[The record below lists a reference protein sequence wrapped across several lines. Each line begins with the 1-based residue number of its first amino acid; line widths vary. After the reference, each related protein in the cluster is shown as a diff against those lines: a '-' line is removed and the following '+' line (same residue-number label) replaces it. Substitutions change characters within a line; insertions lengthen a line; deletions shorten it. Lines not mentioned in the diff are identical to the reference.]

1 MQAPQLLGEQEDQLN
16 PMLRPIDLGI
26 PSDERSTLGNISTDV
41 SLEAPFAKY
50 VQEKLAGLQGK
61 TGKISGSKPVQGLS
75 KIFGKANPT
84 VIKNAAKFPKLL
96 KLASVSNPVSA
107 GVTLAD
113 IVTSEVTGDRGLYE
127 MAGDAIGGAIG
138 KMKYGSGD
146 GFGENDNMRALDAE
160 NKRRDAQGLP
170 ALSASESV
178 SFLNSMNNSEDQ
190 KVDNLQ
196 NALQNLPDTPQVM
209 PENETGVG
217 APSGPQEA
225 GQRLLDAVK
234 EFYPNVPSPTLGPD
248 APTPEQRAILASQAP
263 RIPESVTS
271 SDVPKGLGPM
281 QFIDKETGAP
291 MDPDLV
297 KKIQQAGF
305 GSVLSQGAF
314 PPAAPAAP
322 VAPTI
327 LSEQETK
334 QRLQDRFGAPT
345 LKQIQSLPQGQARGT
360 MVDAQGRMASK
371 DRGEFDDASAEL
383 QARLADSSRR
393 PGESQSDRDTRVANQ
408 KVTRGTSEE
417 GRRYTDSELR
427 RAFGDEGLQGARVKD
442 MNGINP
448 FTNQLYS
455 DEELERQNLIADTE
469 ARERSNVDDPAE
481 SPEEK
486 IEKAREFAEQFAKR
500 MRFTPGTKEYDE
512 YVNSIISSQLGF
524 EYMAPAKRFSDDEA
538 DKAYERGELK
548 EDEKYYNE
556 NDELVAYVPK
566 DPEKTVTEEDISK
579 EERRKESQR
588 RFQSFIP
595 KEQR

>member
-1 MQAPQLLGEQEDQLN
+1 MANEILGNNQIRRNKRPEEIAAQFAETSSNFLDTALLGSGVTALAKKFAPQ
-16 PMLRPIDLGI
+16 
-26 PSDERSTLGNISTDV
+26 SAV
-41 SLEAPFAKY
+41 S
-50 VQEKLAGLQGK
+50 
-61 TGKISGSKPVQGLS
+61 
-75 KIFGKANPT
+75 
-84 VIKNAAKFPKLL
+84 
-96 KLASVSNPVSA
+96 SVSN
-107 GVTLAD
+107 
-113 IVTSEVTGDRGLYE
+113 
-127 MAGDAIGGAIG
+127 
-138 KMKYGSGD
+138 
-146 GFGENDNMRALDAE
+146 
-160 NKRRDAQGLP
+160 
-170 ALSASESV
+170 
-178 SFLNSMNNSEDQ
+178 FLQ
-190 KVDNLQ
+190 KNPNLQ
-196 NALQNLPDTPQVM
+196 NLAKNLTSIGSKATKVANVPLFAYTVADTAVREATGKGISERVGEGGAEGMMNFLGFNENKPAFTTAPTLQALAEQRARATMTEDDKVDSLQSALKGVPDTPQVTPQVM

-217 APSGPQEA
+217 APSSPEEA

-548 EDEKYYNE
+548 KDEKYFNE